1 MNRINDPGRAPH
13 GLLRLSACLLGS
25 MLIAGTS
32 AAWQTPA
39 ADEQALAKG
48 YSPTMYRVINLR
60 PAGESLQA
68 GIAMFNARN
77 QLAFSTGTAGL
88 IRGWFYDGSRL
99 VDIGSLNG
107 RVTQVDDLND
117 AGQVVGGGF
126 IRDVGTPE
134 APAEIYHAFI
144 WSRARGM
151 RDLGT
156 LGGDG
161 SSGARAINNL
171 SQVVGNAYAPDGR
184 SHAFLWSPREGMRDL
199 GLLGSRPDSSSVATG
214 INDAGEVAGVASL
227 NNGNYHAFL
236 WTRQKGLHDLG
247 TLGGT
252 TSIARGITD
261 DGLVVGES
269 AVRGEVATHA
279 FAWTRRSGMRDIG
292 PGDRRDA
299 WVQEV
304 TSNGHAVGFLFSD
317 RNGRRP
323 FSWTRESGMREL
335 GTLGGSDALAQGGN
349 NRREVVGGSFTAG
362 DLDFH
367 AFLWTPRGGMVDLN
381 TRLRNAPAGLVVRA
395 AYAISD
401 DGYIMAESNAGI
413 VLLVPDSCPTRT
425 QSVGPIVGSSLV
437 PVGRS
442 FASSVSTASEDKAA
456 SHNVLWNW
464 GDGSG
469 DQQGSMRM
477 RDGSGAASAQ
487 HVYAAPGVYTLQA
500 KVADRSGTGATAS
513 RTVVAYQAA
522 PGVTAASGWFVS
534 PRGAHKAAGSRVDR
548 VEFSLLFPSG
558 TGAGKAP
565 PHLAFHGTGLHFS
578 SEDVRMV
585 KRSGVRAFEGSGR
598 LNGRSGYR
606 FSLNTA
612 AGSTSGTGRIGLK
625 IWHTDPAS
633 GGVLADYDNQGP
645 GGAGSAFRGEI
656 QLH

>member
-1 MNRINDPGRAPH
+1 MNRINDPGRALP

-25 MLIAGTS
+25 MLIAGVAT
-32 AAWQTPA
+32 AWQTPA

-48 YSPTMYRVINLR
+48 HAPTMYRVINLL
-60 PAGESLQA
+60 PSGENLQA
-68 GIAMFNARN
+68 SVAKFNARN
-77 QLAFSTGTAGL
+77 QLTFSTGNGSV
-88 IRGWFYDGSRL
+88 IRGWFYDGNRL

-117 AGQVVGGGF
+117 AGQVVGAGF

-144 WSRARGM
+144 WSRASGI

-161 SSGARAINNL
+161 SSNANAINNL
-171 SQVVGNAYAPDGR
+171 GQVVGNAYAPDGR
-184 SHAFLWSPREGMRDL
+184 FHAFFWSPRGGMRDL
-199 GLLGSRPDSSSVATG
+199 GLFGSRPDSASVATA
-214 INDAGEVAGVASL
+214 INDAGEVVGAATL

-252 TSIARGITD
+252 TSTALGITE
-261 DGLVVGES
+261 DGLVAGVS
-269 AVRGEVATHA
+269 TVRGDAATHA

-292 PGDRRDA
+292 PAGRSDA
-299 WVQEV
+299 IVEEI
-304 TSNGHAVGFLFSD
+304 TSKGHVVGFLLPDSG
-317 RNGRRP
+317 GRRP
-323 FSWTRESGMREL
+323 FSWTRESGMRSL
-335 GTLGGSDALAQGGN
+335 GTLGGSDALARGGN

-362 DLDFH
+362 DLDFQ
-367 AFLWTPRGGMVDLN
+367 AFLWTPKDGMVNLN
-381 TRLRNAPAGLVVRA
+381 TRLRNAPAGLVLRIA
-395 AYAISD
+395 SEISD
-401 DGYIMAESNAGI
+401 DGYILADSNAGL

-425 QSVGPIVGSSLV
+425 QSAGAIVASSLV
-437 PVGRS
+437 PVGRP
-442 FASSVSTASEDKAA
+442 FASSVSTASENKAA

-477 RDGSGAASAQ
+477 RDGRGAASAQ
-487 HVYAAPGVYTLQA
+487 HAYTAPGVYTLQA
-500 KVADRSGTGATAS
+500 KVADRSGQGMTVS
-513 RTVVAYQAA
+513 RTVVAYDAA

-548 VEFSLLFPSG
+548 VEFSFLYPSDKG
-558 TGAGKAP
+558 SGKAAP
-565 PHLAFHGTGLHFS
+565 RLSFSGTGLHFS
-578 SEDVRMV
+578 TQDVRMV
-585 KRSGVRAFEGSGR
+585 KRTGARGFEGSGT

-612 AGSTSGTGRIGLK
+612 AGSTSGTGRFGLK
-625 IWHTDPAS
+625 IWHADPAS
-633 GGVLADYDNQGP
+633 GAVVVDYDNG
-645 GGAGSAFRGEI
+645 GANGAGSAFRGEI

>member
-1 MNRINDPGRAPH
+1 
-13 GLLRLSACLLGS
+13 

-32 AAWQTPA
+32 AAWQAPA
-39 ADEQALAKG
+39 ADALALEKAR
-48 YSPTMYRVINLR
+48 PATTYRVINLR
-60 PAGESLQA
+60 PSGESLQA
-68 GIAMFNARN
+68 GIGMFNAHN
-77 QLAFSTGTAGL
+77 QLAFSTGSGGL

-107 RVTQVDDLND
+107 RTTQVSDLND
-117 AGQVVGGGF
+117 AGQVVGAGF
-126 IRDVGTPE
+126 IRDAGTPE
-134 APAEIYHAFI
+134 APGEIYHAFF
-144 WSRARGM
+144 WSRARGI

-161 SSGARAINNL
+161 TSRASAINNL
-171 SQVVGNAYAPDGR
+171 GQVVGDAYAPDGR
-184 SHAFLWSPREGMRDL
+184 FHAFLWSPREGMRDL
-199 GLLGSRPDSSSVATG
+199 GLLGSRPDSASAASG
-214 INDAGEVAGVASL
+214 INEAGEVTGAATL

-236 WTRQKGLHDLG
+236 WTRQKGLQDLG

-252 TSIARGITD
+252 TSSALDIAD
-261 DGLVVGES
+261 NGLVAGES
-269 AVRGEVATHA
+269 TIRGDVARHA

-292 PGDRRDA
+292 PAGRNDA
-299 WVQEV
+299 FVQELS
-304 TSNGHAVGFLFSD
+304 SNGHLSGFVLLNSGD
-317 RNGRRP
+317 RRP
-323 FSWTRESGMREL
+323 FSWTREGGLRIL

-349 NRREVVGGSFTAG
+349 NRREVVGGSFTTG

-367 AFLWTPRGGMVDLN
+367 AFLWTPKDGMVDLN
-381 TRLRNAPAGLVVRA
+381 TRLRNAPAGLTIRN

-401 DGYIMAESNAGI
+401 DGYIFADSNAGV

-425 QSVGPIVGSSLV
+425 QSVGAIVASSLV
-437 PVGRS
+437 PVGQS

-477 RDGSGAASAQ
+477 REGSGAASAQ
-487 HVYAAPGVYTLQA
+487 HAYAAPGVYTLQA
-500 KVADRSGTGATAS
+500 KVADRSGQGATVS

-522 PGVTAASGWFVS
+522 PGVTAASGWFMS

-548 VEFSLLFPSG
+548 VDLSFLFPSG
-558 TGAGKAP
+558 GKAA
-565 PHLAFHGTGLHFS
+565 PHLSLSGTGLQFS
-578 SEDVRMV
+578 SEDIRMV
-585 KRSGVRAFEGSGR
+585 KQSGARGFEGSGS

-612 AGSTSGTGRIGLK
+612 AGATDATGRVGLQ

-633 GGVLADYDNQGP
+633 GAVVVDYDNAGSN
-645 GGAGSAFRGEI
+645 GSGSAFRGEI
-656 QLH
+656 QMH

>member
-1 MNRINDPGRAPH
+1 MNRIHDPGRAPH

-32 AAWQTPA
+32 AAWQAPA
-39 ADEQALAKG
+39 PDALALEKAR
-48 YSPTMYRVINLR
+48 PATMYRVINLR
-60 PAGESLQA
+60 PSGESLQA
-68 GIAMFNARN
+68 GIGMFNARN
-77 QLAFSTGTAGL
+77 QLAFSTGTGGL
-88 IRGWFYDGSRL
+88 IRGWFYDGSTL

-107 RVTQVDDLND
+107 RTTQVTDLND
-117 AGQVVGGGF
+117 AGQVVGAGF

-134 APAEIYHAFI
+134 APGEIYHAFI

-161 SSGARAINNL
+161 YSNANAINNL
-171 SQVVGNAYAPDGR
+171 GQVVGNAYAPDGR
-184 SHAFLWSPREGMRDL
+184 LHAFLWSPREGMRDL
-199 GLLGSRPDSSSVATG
+199 GLLGSRPDSASAASG
-214 INDAGEVAGVASL
+214 INEAGEVTGAATL

-236 WTRQKGLHDLG
+236 WTRQKGLQDLG

-252 TSIARGITD
+252 TSSALDIAD
-261 DGLVVGES
+261 NGLIAGES
-269 AVRGEVATHA
+269 TIHGDAAIHA
-279 FAWTRRSGMRDIG
+279 FIWTRHTGMRDIG
-292 PGDRRDA
+292 PASRHEA
-299 WVQEV
+299 FVQEL
-304 TSNGHAVGFLFSD
+304 SPNGHLTGFVSQGGD
-317 RNGRRP
+317 RRP
-323 FSWTRESGMREL
+323 FSWTRESGMRIL

-349 NRREVVGGSFTAG
+349 NKREVVGGSFTVN

-367 AFLWTPRGGMVDLN
+367 AFLWTPKGGMVDLN
-381 TRLRNAPAGLVVRA
+381 ARLRNAPAGLVVRN

-425 QSVGPIVGSSLV
+425 QSVGPVVANGLV
-437 PVGRS
+437 PVGRP
-442 FASSVSTASEDKAA
+442 FASSLSTASEDKAA

-477 RDGSGAASAQ
+477 REGSGAASAQ
-487 HVYAAPGVYTLQA
+487 HAYAAPGVYTLQA
-500 KVADRSGTGATAS
+500 KVADRSGKGATVS
-513 RTVVAYQAA
+513 RTVVAYEAA
-522 PGVTAASGWFVS
+522 PGVTAASGWFMS

-548 VEFSLLFPSG
+548 VDLSFLFPSG
-558 TGAGKAP
+558 GKAAP
-565 PHLAFHGTGLHFS
+565 RLSLNGTGLQFS
-578 SEDVRMV
+578 SEDIRMV
-585 KRSGVRAFEGSGR
+585 KQSGARGFEGSGS

-612 AGSTSGTGRIGLK
+612 AGASGATGRVGLK

-633 GGVLADYDNQGP
+633 GAVVVDYDNAGSN
-645 GGAGSAFRGEI
+645 GSGSAFRGEI
-656 QLH
+656 QMH

>member
-1 MNRINDPGRAPH
+1 MNRNHDPGRAPH

-39 ADEQALAKG
+39 PDALALDKAR
-48 YSPTMYRVINLR
+48 PATMYRVINLR
-60 PAGESLQA
+60 PSGESLQA
-68 GIAMFNARN
+68 GIGMFNARN
-77 QLAFSTGTAGL
+77 QLAFSTGSGGL
-88 IRGWFYDGSRL
+88 IRGWFYDGSSL

-107 RVTQVDDLND
+107 QTTQVNDLND
-117 AGQVVGGGF
+117 AGQVVGAGY
-126 IRDVGTPE
+126 IRDAGTPE
-134 APAEIYHAFI
+134 APGEIYHAFI
-144 WSRARGM
+144 WSRERGM

-161 SSGARAINNL
+161 SSIANAINNQG
-171 SQVVGNAYAPDGR
+171 QVVGNAYAPDGR
-184 SHAFLWSPREGMRDL
+184 FHAFLWSPREGMRDL
-199 GLLGSRPDSSSVATG
+199 GLLGSRPDSISSANG
-214 INDAGEVAGVASL
+214 INEAGEIAGVASL
-227 NNGNYHAFL
+227 NDGNYHAFL
-236 WTRQKGLHDLG
+236 WIRQKGLRDLG

-252 TSIARGITD
+252 TSIARDITD

-269 AVRGEVATHA
+269 AIRGDVATHA
-279 FAWTRRSGMRDIG
+279 FAWTRRSGMRDVG

-304 TSNGHAVGFLFSD
+304 TSNGHVVGFLFSA

-381 TRLRNAPAGLVVRA
+381 TRLRNAPAGLVIRN

-401 DGYIMAESNAGI
+401 DGYIFAESNAGV

-425 QSVGPIVGSSLV
+425 QSVGAIAGSSLV
-437 PVGRS
+437 QVGRS

-456 SHNVLWNW
+456 SHNILWNW
-464 GDGSG
+464 GDGRG

-477 RDGSGAASAQ
+477 REGSGAASAQ

-500 KVADRSGTGATAS
+500 NVADRSGKGATVS

-534 PRGAHKAAGSRVDR
+534 PRGAHKAAGSRLDR
-548 VEFSLLFPSG
+548 VEFSFLFPSN
-558 TGAGKAP
+558 TGSGKAAP
-565 PHLAFHGTGLHFS
+565 RLDFSGTGLHFS
-578 SEDVRMV
+578 SADMRMV
-585 KRSGVRAFEGSGR
+585 RQSGARGFEGSGT

-606 FSLNTA
+606 FSLSTA
-612 AGSTSGTGRIGLK
+612 AGAAGAAGRIGLK

-633 GGVLADYDNQGP
+633 RAVVVDYDNAGP
-645 GGAGSAFRGEI
+645 NGSGSAFRGEI
-656 QLH
+656 QMH